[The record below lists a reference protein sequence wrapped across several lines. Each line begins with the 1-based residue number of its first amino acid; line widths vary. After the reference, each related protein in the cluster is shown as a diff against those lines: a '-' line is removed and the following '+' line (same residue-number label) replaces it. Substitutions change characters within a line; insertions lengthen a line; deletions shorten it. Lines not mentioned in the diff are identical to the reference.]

1 MSIRVTRLIGSKI
14 IQPNPRSMEGVA
26 LVEFAMLL
34 GILLPIALG
43 MTMLAKLSDAELSV
57 QQASRYSAW
66 EATVYSRQA
75 LASDQSAQV
84 ESRFFEHSSAA
95 LQTTPANSSTNSS
108 ADTTNTQGSHHW
120 WGSQATSTGLR
131 DLASVARHE
140 SQTPTAQYT
149 FDTGKA
155 EAGLA
160 TGVTVAIAGAPF
172 SIFPGNSWDLTTDG
186 LLRSDVSL
194 PLQGRGFLQTM
205 GGSCGGSSHSESN
218 NSESNDSESNGDGNA
233 TESSAPCLTS
243 SGVILADGWGAS
255 SDQQSIERVRSLVP
269 SSAGDILGSGV
280 SFLLGSFLFP
290 ELDSLDD
297 AFGHVDMQA
306 LPRYA
311 QPGQ

>member
-1 MSIRVTRLIGSKI
+1 MSIHITRSISVKI
-14 IQPNPRSMEGVA
+14 IHPNPRSMEGVA
-26 LVEFAMLL
+26 LVEFALLL

-57 QQASRYSAW
+57 RQASRYSAW

-75 LASDQSAQV
+75 LASDQSARL
-84 ESRFFEHSSAA
+84 ESRFFGRSDAV
-95 LQTTPANSSTNSS
+95 LQTAPTNSS
-108 ADTTNTQGSHHW
+108 ADTTNPEDSHHW
-120 WGSQATSTGLR
+120 WGSQATTTGLR

-160 TGVTVAIAGAPF
+160 TGETVAIAGAPF